1 MRRPKLLFPALVVWL
16 SLSMMAGADD
26 AKVVAPQPPDTTAQ
40 ISTAFDQVVDRI
52 TDREHATL
60 QELRK
65 YAPVVETYIQNL
77 RPDSDFG
84 AVPEKDTYFLGRL
97 DMSTGTRVNR
107 SYTQQEKKKK
117 GFFSGF
123 TSLFE
128 KLSFT
133 YDLKYLPLGFMQMVV
148 MDDTSF
154 DRSHYDF
161 KFVRREFLGDVRCL
175 VVEVSPKSGAGPGR
189 FIGRIWVEDQ
199 DYNIVRFNG
208 AYTPRAQGGIYLHFD
223 SWRLNM
229 RPGLWLPAYVYS
241 EESNLRARKG
251 LIGSKKSVSFK
262 SQTRL
267 WGYDQAHI
275 GRHDEFSTIVVD
287 SPKVKDQSEKAQDA
301 SPVQA
306 QRAWERMAEVNFL
319 DRLEQ
324 AGLLAPEGEVDKVLE
339 TVINNL
345 QVTNNLNIQPDV
357 HARVLLT
364 APLESFTVGRT
375 VVLSRGLIDVLPDEA
390 TLAAVI
396 AHELAH
402 ITLGH
407 ELDTRFAFSDRMIFP
422 DEQTLQRLNVRRD
435 AQSEEE
441 ADKKAVE
448 YLRNSPYKDKLG
460 NAGLFLQALSLRQN
474 DLPNLLQAHIGNSL
488 QSAGALRM
496 RELMDGAPQLQVRD
510 LDQIAALPLG
520 GRIHLD
526 AWSDK
531 IELTKSNRIPLVS
544 PREKMPFEVTPIFPY
559 VTRLAVP
566 DPAKVATNNAVT
578 K

>member
-1 MRRPKLLFPALVVWL
+1 
-16 SLSMMAGADD
+16 MAGADD
-26 AKVVAPQPPDTTAQ
+26 AKLAAPQSNENTAQ
-40 ISTAFDQVVDRI
+40 PSFEQVVDRI

-65 YAPVVETYIQNL
+65 YSPVVETYIQNL
-77 RPDSDFG
+77 RPDADLG
-84 AVPEKDTYFLGRL
+84 IVPEKDTYFLGRL
-97 DMSTGTRVNR
+97 EMGTGARVNR
-107 SYTQQEKKKK
+107 AYTGNDKKKK
-117 GFFSGF
+117 GFFAGF
-123 TSLFE
+123 TSFFE

-154 DRSHYDF
+154 DRAHYDF

-175 VVEVSPKSGAGPGR
+175 VVDVSPKGGLGGGR

-208 AYTPRAQGGIYLHFD
+208 GYTPKPHGGIYLHFD

-241 EESNLRARKG
+241 EESNLKG
-251 LIGSKKSVSFK
+251 QGIGSKKTVSFK

-301 SPVQA
+301 NPVQA

-324 AGLLAPEGEVDKVLE
+324 AGLLAPEGEVDKILE

-364 APLESFTVGRT
+364 LPLESFTVGRT
-375 VVLSRGLIDVLPDEA
+375 IVLSRGLIDVLPDEA

-422 DEQTLQRLNVRRD
+422 DEQTLNRLNLSRD
-435 AQSEEE
+435 AHSEDE

-460 NAGLFLQALSLRQN
+460 NTGLFLQALGQRQK

-488 QSAGALRM
+488 QAGGVLRM

-544 PREKMPFEVTPIFPY
+544 PREKMQFEVTPILPY
-559 VTRLAVP
+559 VTRLATP
-566 DPAKVATNNAVT
+566 DQAKVAANNGTT

>member
-1 MRRPKLLFPALVVWL
+1 MRLPKLLFPALVLCL
-16 SLSMMAGADD
+16 SLPMLAAADD
-26 AKVVAPQPPDTTAQ
+26 AKLAAPPQNTAQ
-40 ISTAFDQVVDRI
+40 TSFEQVVDRI

-65 YAPVVETYIQNL
+65 YSPVVETYIQNM
-77 RPDSDFG
+77 RPDPDLG
-84 AVPEKDTYFLGRL
+84 AVPEKDTYFLGRM
-97 DMSTGTRVNR
+97 DMSNNTRVNR
-107 SYTQQEKKKK
+107 AYTASEQKKKK
-117 GFFSGF
+117 GFFSF
-123 TSLFE
+123 FE

-133 YDLKYLPLGFMQMVV
+133 YSLKYLPLGFMQMVV

-175 VVEVSPKSGAGPGR
+175 VIDVSPKSNAGSGR

-208 AYTPRAQGGIYLHFD
+208 GYTPGAHNGIYLHFD

-241 EESNLRARKG
+241 EENNLKGKG
-251 LIGSKKSVSFK
+251 LGQKKTISFK

-287 SPKVKDQSEKAQDA
+287 SPRVKDESEKAQDA
-301 SPVQA
+301 NPVQA
-306 QRAWERMAEVNFL
+306 QRSWERMAEVNFL
-319 DRLEQ
+319 DRLES
-324 AGLLAPEGEVDKVLE
+324 AGLLAPEGEVDKVIE

-345 QVTNNLNIQPDV
+345 QVTNNINIQPEV

-375 VVLSRGLIDVLPDEA
+375 IVLSRGLIDVLPDEA

-402 ITLGH
+402 FTLGH
-407 ELDTRFAFSDRMIFP
+407 ELDTRFAFADRIIFP
-422 DEQTLQRLNVRRD
+422 DEQTLNRLNLHRD
-435 AQSEEE
+435 ARAEDE
-441 ADKKAVE
+441 ADQKAIE
-448 YLRNSPYKDKLG
+448 YLRKSPYKDKLA
-460 NAGLFLQALSLRQN
+460 NAGLFLEALSLRQK
-474 DLPNLLQAHIGNSL
+474 DLPNLLQAHLGNSL
-488 QSAGALRM
+488 QTAGNLRM
-496 RELMDGAPQLQVRD
+496 RELLNGAPQLQVRD

-526 AWSDK
+526 PWSDK
-531 IELTKSNRIPLVS
+531 IDLTKSNRSPLVS
-544 PREKMPFEVTPIFPY
+544 PREKMPFEVTPIWPY
-559 VTRLAVP
+559 VTRLTTP
-566 DPAKVATNNAVT
+566 DQAKVASNNNSDSNAT

>member
-1 MRRPKLLFPALVVWL
+1 MLA
-16 SLSMMAGADD
+16 ADDD
-26 AKVVAPQPPDTTAQ
+26 AKLAAPPSPQNAAPT
-40 ISTAFDQVVDRI
+40 SFEQVVDRI

-65 YAPVVETYIQNL
+65 YSPVVETYIQNM
-77 RPDSDFG
+77 RPDPDLG
-84 AVPEKDTYFLGRL
+84 AVPEKDTYFLGRM
-97 DMSTGTRVNR
+97 DMSTNTRVNR
-107 SYTQQEKKKK
+107 AYTENETKKKKK
-117 GFFSGF
+117 GFFSGIGSF
-123 TSLFE
+123 FD
-128 KLSFT
+128 KLSFA

-175 VVEVSPKSGAGPGR
+175 VIDVSPKSNAGTGR
-189 FIGRIWVEDQ
+189 FLGRIWVEDQ

-208 AYTPRAQGGIYLHFD
+208 SYAPKAHNGVYLHFD
-223 SWRLNM
+223 TWRVNM

-241 EESNLRARKG
+241 EENNLKG
-251 LIGSKKSVSFK
+251 GGLGQKKTISFK

-287 SPKVKDQSEKAQDA
+287 SPKVKDESEKAQDA

-319 DRLEQ
+319 DRLEA

-345 QVTNNLNIQPDV
+345 EVTNNLNIQPEV

-375 VVLSRGLIDVLPDEA
+375 IVLSRGLIDVLPDEA

-396 AHELAH
+396 AHEMAH
-402 ITLGH
+402 LTLGH
-407 ELDTRFAFSDRMIFP
+407 ELDTRFAFADRMIFP
-422 DEQTLQRLNVRRD
+422 DEQTLDRLNLHRD
-435 AQSEEE
+435 ARSEDE
-441 ADKKAVE
+441 ADQKAVE
-448 YLRNSPYKDKLG
+448 YLRNSPYKDKLT
-460 NAGLFLQALSLRQN
+460 NAGLFLEALSQRQK
-474 DLPNLLQAHIGNSL
+474 DLPNLLQAHLGNSL
-488 QSAGALRM
+488 QTAGALRM
-496 RELMDGAPQLQVRD
+496 RELLNGAPQLQVRD

-526 AWSDK
+526 PWSDK
-531 IELTKSNRIPLVS
+531 IELTKSNRVPLVS
-544 PREKMPFEVTPIFPY
+544 PREKMPFEVTPIVPY
-559 VTRLAVP
+559 ITRLTTP
-566 DPAKVATNNAVT
+566 DRAKVASNNAT

>member
-1 MRRPKLLFPALVVWL
+1 MRIPKLLFPALVVCL
-16 SLSMMAGADD
+16 SLSIVAGADD
-26 AKVVAPQPPDTTAQ
+26 AKLAAPQSPENTAQ
-40 ISTAFDQVVDRI
+40 TSFEQVVDRI

-65 YAPVVETYIQNL
+65 YSPVVETYIQNL
-77 RPDSDFG
+77 RPDPDLG

-97 DMSTGTRVNR
+97 DMSTGTRVDR
-107 SYTQQEKKKK
+107 SYTEKNKKK
-117 GFFSGF
+117 GFFAGF
-123 TSLFE
+123 SSFFE
-128 KLSFT
+128 KLSLT

-154 DRSHYDF
+154 DRAHYDF

-175 VVEVSPKSGAGPGR
+175 IVDVSPKSGAGAGR

-208 AYTPRAQGGIYLHFD
+208 GYTPKPQHGVYLHFD
-223 SWRLNM
+223 TWRLNM

-241 EESNLRARKG
+241 EESNLKG
-251 LIGSKKSVSFK
+251 GGMGKKTVSFK

-301 SPVQA
+301 DPVQA

-345 QVTNNLNIQPDV
+345 QVTNNLNIQPEV

-390 TLAAVI
+390 TLAVVV

-402 ITLGH
+402 FTLGH

-422 DEQTLQRLNVRRD
+422 DEQTLNRLNLRRD
-435 AQSEEE
+435 ARAEDE

-460 NAGLFLQALSLRQN
+460 NAGLFLQALSLRQK

-488 QSAGALRM
+488 QSAGTLRM
-496 RELMDGAPQLQVRD
+496 RELIDGAPQLQVRD

-531 IELTKSNRIPLVS
+531 IELTKSNRIPLIS

-566 DPAKVATNNAVT
+566 DQAKVASNNNAVT

>member
-1 MRRPKLLFPALVVWL
+1 MRIPKLLFPVLVVCL
-16 SLSMMAGADD
+16 SLPMMAGADD
-26 AKVVAPQPPDTTAQ
+26 AKLAAPQPPENTAQ
-40 ISTAFDQVVDRI
+40 TSFEQVVDRI
-52 TDREHATL
+52 TNREHATL

-65 YAPVVETYIQNL
+65 YSPVVETYIQNM
-77 RPDSDFG
+77 RPDPDLG
-84 AVPEKDTYFLGRL
+84 VVPQKDTYFLGRL
-97 DMSTGTRVNR
+97 DMSAGERRNR
-107 SYTQQEKKKK
+107 SYMPQP
-117 GFFSGF
+117 GFMRAM
-123 TSLFE
+123 LD
-128 KLSFT
+128 KLTAFYS
-133 YDLKYLPLGFMQMVV
+133 LKYLPLGFMQMVV

-154 DRSHYDF
+154 DRAHYDF

-175 VVEVSPKSGAGPGR
+175 VIDVSPKSNAGAGR
-189 FIGRIWVEDQ
+189 FIGRMWVEDQ

-208 AYTPRAQGGIYLHFD
+208 GYTPKPRFGVFFHFD

-241 EESNLRARKG
+241 EESNLKAGMGKN
-251 LIGSKKSVSFK
+251 VSFR

-275 GRHDEFSTIVVD
+275 GHHDEFSTIVVD

-306 QRAWERMAEVNFL
+306 QRAWERMAEVNLL

-345 QVTNNLNIQPDV
+345 EVTNNLNIQPDV

-375 VVLSRGLIDVLPDEA
+375 IVLSRGLIDVLPDEA
-390 TLAAVI
+390 TLAAVV

-407 ELDTRFAFSDRMIFP
+407 ELDTRYAFSDRMIFP
-422 DEQTLQRLNVRRD
+422 DEQTLNRLNLRRD
-435 AQSEEE
+435 ARPEQE

-460 NAGLFLQALSLRQN
+460 NAGLFLQALSQRQK

-488 QSAGALRM
+488 QSAGSLRM
-496 RELMDGAPQLQVRD
+496 RELMDGAPQLKQRD

-520 GRIHLD
+520 GRIHID

-531 IELTKSNRIPLVS
+531 IELTKSNRVPLIS

-559 VTRLAVP
+559 VTRIAVP
-566 DPAKVATNNAVT
+566 DSATAASNNAIA